1 MLRNRNS
8 LTSRTQS
15 PVQDQLIQITAPSPI
30 RSPLFKS
37 VEEKVSE
44 CLYGSEV
51 IDLEKLKKLSWN
63 GIPEQYRSLCWKVL
77 MVKEEGG
84 SSVIQKL
91 LITNFRDTF
100 LLTWIDMNQF

>member
-8 LTSRTQS
+8 PASRPQS
-15 PVQDQLIQITAPSPI
+15 PIQTDHLLPPTTAAPSPI
-30 RSPLFKS
+30 KSPFKS

-44 CLYGSEV
+44 CLYNSDV

-77 MVKEEGG
+77 MVK
-84 SSVIQKL
+84 
-91 LITNFRDTF
+91 
-100 LLTWIDMNQF
+100 